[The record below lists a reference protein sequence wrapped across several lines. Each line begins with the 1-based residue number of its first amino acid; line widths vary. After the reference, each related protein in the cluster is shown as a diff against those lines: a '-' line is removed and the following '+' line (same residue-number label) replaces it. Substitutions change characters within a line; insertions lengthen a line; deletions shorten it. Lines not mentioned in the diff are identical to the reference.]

1 MDKKVTL
8 KELVQRQDIVKHS
21 DLELI
26 KKWFIDNN
34 AEQEGLTIIADLS
47 KSKADKLETVLYN
60 ARLWIPNLPS
70 TFEPLNTQISEEFAK
85 KFGIIVNIYLLDM
98 PLEGELLKWAKETF
112 PKYKTPTVI
121 FRPALEW
128 LKDKYSIEFK
138 DKLI

>member
-1 MDKKVTL
+1 MNKKVTL
-8 KELVQRQDIVKHS
+8 KELVQYQDIVKYS

-47 KSKADKLETVLYN
+47 KSKANKLENILGN
-60 ARLWIPNLPS
+60 ARLWIPTLPT
-70 TFEPLNTQISEEFAK
+70 TFEPLKTQINEEFAK
-85 KFGIIVNIYLLDM
+85 KFGIIVNIYLLDL

-128 LKDKYSIEFK
+128 LKDKYGIEFK

>member
-1 MDKKVTL
+1 MNKKVTL
-8 KELVQRQDIVKHS
+8 KDLVKRQDIVKYS

-47 KSKADKLETVLYN
+47 KSKANKLETILIN
-60 ARLWIPNLPS
+60 ARLWIPNLPE
-70 TFEPLNTQISEEFAK
+70 TFEPLKTQISEEFAK
-85 KFGIIVNIYLLDM
+85 KFGIIVNIYLLGS

-112 PKYKTPTVI
+112 PKYKTPNVI

-128 LKDKYSIEFK
+128 LKNEYGIEFK